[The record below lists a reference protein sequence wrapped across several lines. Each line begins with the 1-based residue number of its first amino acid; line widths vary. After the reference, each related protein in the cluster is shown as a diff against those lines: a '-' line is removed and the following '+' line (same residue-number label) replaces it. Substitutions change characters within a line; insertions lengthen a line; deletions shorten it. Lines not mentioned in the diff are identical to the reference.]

1 MGDLCAFCST
11 QLNSLHIFSLYCSE
25 QCLKADARKC
35 CSFHGCLHPDDSA
48 KHDHLRYCHHHRNP
62 TSPSLA
68 LTSSSTSSL
77 NNFSQHDICQEKD
90 EWMDFLQS
98 QYNASH
104 QHDTHRRLS
113 DSVFSNASVP
123 GRQEDLSSRG
133 RHSLSTLRQFPTM
146 PRKMSLACHHV
157 ETTPHNCPVRSIREK
172 LAAQQSTAKIVP
184 VDLKSVQVHEQLT
197 IAPKVQETCVEGSTD
212 PSSPTPSTT
221 TSTTTIDTT
230 PLPLHL
236 SPLLL
241 LPSIS
246 SKAHDTPFSSLSQEM
261 DQTWPEMDK
270 YFFCFHDD
278 LCRSL
283 SSSES
288 SSESDSEDSVT
299 GRSRSRS
306 SSLSS
311 SSSSSSSSSLFSRR
325 FISELPPPS
334 LFTSLNSRRSTL
346 SSEDGFDDTHDFLP
360 LSASIWGPGWQ
371 QVEPLPAS
379 FVQALQRQQQL
390 DKAAAEKEAQAAAAA
405 AAAQSQGQP
414 SKSKKKKAK
423 KAAAAAAAAALA
435 KANGSDS
442 ESVDGS
448 EEDSVSSGGSD
459 GVPKTCN
466 SLCSA
471 RLPRSLQFVDE
482 QPE

>member
-1 MGDLCAFCST
+1 MSDLCAFCSS

-25 QCLKADARKC
+25 QCREADALKC
-35 CSFHGCLHPDDSA
+35 CSFHGCLHPDDST
-48 KHDHLRYCHHHRNP
+48 KHDHLRFCHHHRHP
-62 TSPSLA
+62 STTTSLA
-68 LTSSSTSSL
+68 LTSSLSM
-77 NNFSQHDICQEKD
+77 NNLLRLDIHQEKD

-104 QHDTHRRLS
+104 QHDSHRRLS
-113 DSVFSNASVP
+113 DSIFSNASVP
-123 GRQEDLSSRG
+123 GSREVPSPRG
-133 RHSLSTLRQFPTM
+133 RPLSTLRQSPSV
-146 PRKMSLACHHV
+146 PRKMTLACHHT
-157 ETTPHNCPVRSIREK
+157 ETTPHHCPVRSIREK
-172 LAAQQSTAKIVP
+172 LAAQPLPSSTKNDP
-184 VDLKSVQVHEQLT
+184 VANSAPLQEQLT
-197 IAPKVQETCVEGSTD
+197 AISKVQETPIQVSD
-212 PSSPTPSTT
+212 PSSSPSSSTQPAATAGTT
-221 TSTTTIDTT
+221 AIDTT
-230 PLPLHL
+230 PLSLSS

-241 LPSIS
+241 LPS
-246 SKAHDTPFSSLSQEM
+246 KTPKPHDTPFSPHTHEM
-261 DQTWPEMDK
+261 DHTWPEMDK

-278 LCRSL
+278 LR

-288 SSESDSEDSVT
+288 SSDSESEDSIT
-299 GRSRSRS
+299 SRSRSRS

-311 SSSSSSSSSLFSRR
+311 LSSSISSSPRR
-325 FISELPPPS
+325 FVSELPPPS
-334 LFTSLNSRRSTL
+334 FFSSLSSRRSTL
-346 SSEDGFDDTHDFLP
+346 SSEDSFEDTGDFLP

-390 DKAAAEKEAQAAAAA
+390 DKAAAEKEAQAAATAT
-405 AAAQSQGQP
+405 QSQLP

-423 KAAAAAAAAALA
+423 KAAALAAALA
-435 KANGSDS
+435 TKVNSNDS

-448 EEDSVSSGGSD
+448 EEDSMSNGD
-459 GVPKTCN
+459 VPKTCN